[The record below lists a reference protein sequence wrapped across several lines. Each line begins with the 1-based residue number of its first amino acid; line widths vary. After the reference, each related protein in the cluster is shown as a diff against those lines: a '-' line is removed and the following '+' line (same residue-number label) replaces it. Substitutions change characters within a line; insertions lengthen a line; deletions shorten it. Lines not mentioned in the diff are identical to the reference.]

1 MKKLFLLICL
11 FGATVCVAEQQPDEA
26 DEIATPANILFDY
39 PAVAEAGLVNL
50 LVEIPAGTQQK
61 WEAMKSGDGLKWDR
75 KDGQLRVI
83 NYLPYPGNY
92 GMVPR
97 TLLPREAGGDGDPL
111 DVIML
116 GNSVPRATVIAVKPI
131 AVLRLLDDGE
141 QDDKI
146 LAVPLEGPMSDVN
159 SLAELN
165 QRYSGVTQII
175 ELWFTR
181 YKGPGRM
188 ESQGYA
194 DSDAAWEMINIASS
208 AFEAKHSN

>member
-1 MKKLFLLICL
+1 MKKLLLLMCL
-11 FGATVCVAEQQPDEA
+11 FSATACVADQQTDAA

-39 PAVAEAGLVNL
+39 PTVAESGLVNL

-92 GMVPR
+92 GMIPR

-116 GNSVPRATVIAVKPI
+116 GSSVPHATVIAVKPI

-146 LAVPLEGPMSDVN
+146 LAVPLEGSMSDVS

-188 ESQGYA
+188 ESRGYA
-194 DSDAAWEMINIASS
+194 DSDAAWEMINIASR

>member
-1 MKKLFLLICL
+1 MCLLN
-11 FGATVCVAEQQPDEA
+11 ATACVADLQPNTA
-26 DEIATPANILFDY
+26 DQIATPANILFDY
-39 PAVAEAGLVNL
+39 PAIAEAGLVNL

-83 NYLPYPGNY
+83 KYLPYPGNY
-92 GMVPR
+92 GMIPR

-116 GNSVPRATVIAVKPI
+116 GSSVPRATVIAVKPI

-194 DSDAAWEMINIASS
+194 NSDAAWEMINISSS

>member
-1 MKKLFLLICL
+1 MKKLLLLMCL
-11 FGATVCVAEQQPDEA
+11 FIATACVADQQTDTA

-92 GMVPR
+92 GMIPR
-97 TLLPREAGGDGDPL
+97 TLLPRDAGGDGDPL

-116 GNSVPRATVIAVKPI
+116 GSSVPRATVIAVKPI

-146 LAVPLEGPMSDVN
+146 LAVPLEGSMSDVN

-194 DSDAAWEMINIASS
+194 DNDAAWEMINIASR

>member
-1 MKKLFLLICL
+1 MKKLLFLMCL
-11 FGATVCVAEQQPDEA
+11 LNATACVADKQSNAA

-39 PAVAEAGLVNL
+39 PTVVQPGLVNL

-75 KDGQLRVI
+75 KNGQLRVI

-92 GMVPR
+92 GMIPR

-116 GNSVPRATVIAVKPI
+116 GSSVPRATVIAVKPI
-131 AVLRLLDDGE
+131 AVLRLLDNGE

-146 LAVPLEGPMSDVN
+146 LAVPLEGAMSDLS

-165 QRYSGVTQII
+165 QRYAGVTQII
-175 ELWFTR
+175 ELWFTH
-181 YKGPGRM
+181 YKGSGRM

-194 DSDAAWEMINIASS
+194 DKDAAWEMINIASR
-208 AFEAKHSN
+208 AFDAKHSD

>member
-1 MKKLFLLICL
+1 MCL
-11 FGATVCVAEQQPDEA
+11 FSATACVADQQTDAA
-26 DEIATPANILFDY
+26 DKIATPANILFDY
-39 PAVAEAGLVNL
+39 PAVAESGLVNL

-61 WEAMKSGDGLKWDR
+61 WEGMKSGDGLKWDR

-92 GMVPR
+92 GMIPR

-116 GNSVPRATVIAVKPI
+116 GSSLPRATVIAVKPI

-146 LAVPLEGPMSDVN
+146 LAVPLEGSMSDVS

-194 DSDAAWEMINIASS
+194 DNDAAWEMINIASR